1 MGKSVERVLVTN
13 VTSANTGTSLA
24 TIANGDILVF
34 NRKMGT
40 ALTGSPTVT
49 SDEANDV
56 IYICAGLAPEGSMK
70 LLSSFP
76 IRLKSVESARVSP
89 YVAPVEKVQTI
100 AFGSLT
106 ISDNSQYEF
115 DIIYNNPVER
125 VLQQKPQAERYYYKT
140 SSNATQAELAFAM
153 AVRAGN
159 DKYSN
164 ITRKVEV
171 TSTDG
176 TFTASSGGAATMTQ
190 YSNTFTI
197 VESAGAANDAGK
209 YAADASS
216 MAVGDILA
224 IGGTA
229 AGTALYKITAV
240 SGVGTALA
248 TITIGEVYQGATGS
262 VAATNLRVVTG
273 VTSYNLKITGIAIP
287 ANTIDLYDKVNF
299 DSTLFESDGPVLP
312 EFVVTTTTALQYGT
326 GFWQQVKDKEHKSSG
341 YLGIQNYTMFPGNQ
355 LNPPTH
361 AVSGYQYDIL
371 TIVHNEKVVDGLNGV
386 DENPLITT
394 IAFKSDVLTKRNA
407 VIDILESLFESVGVF
422 VE

>member
-1 MGKSVERVLVTN
+1 MGKAVERVLVTN

-40 ALTGSPTVT
+40 ALTGSPTI
-49 SDEANDV
+49 SSNADNDE

-70 LLSSFP
+70 LLSSWP
-76 IRLKSVESARVSP
+76 IKVKSVTSAKLST

-100 AFGSLT
+100 PFGSLT

-115 DIIYNNPVER
+115 DIIYNNPVDI
-125 VLQQKPQAERYYYKT
+125 VLQQKAQAERYYYKT
-140 SSNATQAELAFAM
+140 SNNASQAELAFAM

-159 DKYSN
+159 DKNAN
-164 ITRKVEV
+164 ISRKVEV
-171 TSTDG
+171 TSANG

-197 VESAGAANDAGK
+197 VESAGGANDAGK
-209 YAADASS
+209 YAADASN

-248 TITIGEVYQGATGS
+248 TITVSEVYQGASGFVS
-262 VAATNLRVVTG
+262 ATNLRVVTG
-273 VTSYNLKITGIAIP
+273 ITSYNLVITGIPIAP
-287 ANTIDLYDKVNF
+287 NVIDLYDKVNF
-299 DSTLFESDGPVLP
+299 DSTLFESDGPVIP
-312 EFVVTTTTALQYGT
+312 EFVVSTTTPLQYGT
-326 GFWQQVKDKEHKSSG
+326 GFWQQVKDKEFLSGG
-341 YLGIQNYTMFPGNQ
+341 YLGIQNRTMWPGNQ

-361 AVSGYQYDIL
+361 AVAGNQYDLL
-371 TIVHNEKVVDGLNGV
+371 TITHSEKIVDGINGV
-386 DENPLITT
+386 QENPLITT
-394 IAFKSDVLTKRNA
+394 IAFKSDVTTKRA
-407 VIDILESLFESVGVF
+407 EVVDILESLFESVGVF